1 MPDVSPLADD
11 VAEILQGSAP
21 LGILIALVGAVFLSV
36 GAQLQ
41 HRGVTKVEELYG
53 SGEKAGL
60 SGGQFLRL
68 LARPSWAIGTVM
80 LGLAIVFQLTALGF
94 APIIV
99 VQPIG
104 IVALVLTSIIN
115 ARVSHVKLDRHAIR
129 AILMCVVGIGV
140 FVTVAAFY
148 AVEHV
153 LREAQLLI
161 VLAILAVVLLALA
174 SAFIFFRK
182 RLNAMFYIAA
192 GGVLYGF
199 VASIAKVIINRV
211 LTGNFDWITVVGGI
225 ALLLA
230 LALGFYFVQTAYS
243 VGAPDLVIAG
253 LTVIDPLVAV
263 AIGIFVLGEA
273 SETPLWALAIW
284 AIAGVTAIFG
294 VFQLAKHHPQ
304 THRRDQPGEMAPL
317 R

>member
-1 MPDVSPLADD
+1 VPDVVPLADE
-11 VAEILQGSAP
+11 VAEAFSGSAP
-21 LGILIALVGAVFLSV
+21 IGILIALIGAVFLSL

-41 HRGVTKVEELYG
+41 HRGVAKVEERYG

-68 LARPSWAIGTVM
+68 LQRPSWVIGTIL

-94 APIIV
+94 APLIV

-129 AILMCVVGIGV
+129 AITMCVVGIAV

-148 AVEHV
+148 ATEH
-153 LREAQLLI
+153 LITEKQLIIILG
-161 VLAILAVVLLALA
+161 ILAGVLLALA
-174 SAFIFFRK
+174 AAFIFFRK
-182 RLNAMFYIAA
+182 RLTAMFYIAA
-192 GGVLYGF
+192 GGILYGF
-199 VASIAKVIINRV
+199 VASIAKVVINR
-211 LTGNFDWITVVGGI
+211 LLNNNFDWVTVVGGI
-225 ALLLA
+225 SLLLA

-263 AIGIFVLGEA
+263 AIGIFILGEA
-273 SETPLWALAIW
+273 SAMPFWALAVS
-284 AIAGVTAIFG
+284 AVAGAVAIFG

-304 THRRDQPGEMAPL
+304 THRRDEPGELSTL

>member
-161 VLAILAVVLLALA
+161 VLAILAFVLLALA
-174 SAFIFFRK
+174 AAFIFFRK

>member
-1 MPDVSPLADD
+1 MPDLVPLADD
-11 VAEILQGSAP
+11 VAEAFSGSAP
-21 LGILIALVGAVFLSV
+21 IGIIIALIGAVFLSL

-41 HRGVTKVEELYG
+41 HRGVMKVETQYG
-53 SGEKAGL
+53 SGAKAGL

-68 LARPSWAIGTVM
+68 LQRPSWVAGTVL

-94 APIIV
+94 APLIV

-104 IVALVLTSIIN
+104 IVALVITSLLN
-115 ARVSHVKLDRHAIR
+115 ARVSRVKLDRNAIT
-129 AILMCVVGIGV
+129 AITMCVIGIGV
-140 FVTVAAFY
+140 FVMIAAFY
-148 AVEHV
+148 ATEHV
-153 LREAQLLI
+153 ISEKQLI
-161 VLAILAVVLLALA
+161 IILAILAAVLLALA
-174 SAFIFFRK
+174 AGFIFFRK
-182 RLNAMFYIAA
+182 RLTAMFYIAA
-192 GGVLYGF
+192 GGILYGF
-199 VASIAKVIINRV
+199 VASIAKVVINRV
-211 LTGNFDWITVVGGI
+211 LNGNFDWVTVVGGI
-225 ALLLA
+225 SLLLA

-273 SETPLWALAIW
+273 SEMPWWSLIVSG
-284 AIAGVTAIFG
+284 IAGAVAIFG

-304 THRRDQPGEMAPL
+304 THRRDEPGELSTL

>member
-1 MPDVSPLADD
+1 MPDVVPLADE
-11 VAEILQGSAP
+11 VAEVFSGSAP
-21 LGILIALVGAVFLSV
+21 LGILIALIGAVFLSL

-41 HRGVTKVEELYG
+41 HRGVAKVEERYG

-68 LARPSWAIGTVM
+68 LQRPSWVIGTIL

-94 APIIV
+94 APLIV

-115 ARVSHVKLDRHAIR
+115 ARVSRVKLDRHAIT
-129 AILMCVVGIGV
+129 AITMCVVGIGV

-148 AVEHV
+148 ATEH
-153 LREAQLLI
+153 LITEKQLI
-161 VLAILAVVLLALA
+161 VILAILAGVLLALA
-174 SAFIFFRK
+174 AAFIFFRRK
-182 RLNAMFYIAA
+182 LNAMFYIAA

-199 VASIAKVIINRV
+199 VASIAKVVINR
-211 LTGNFDWITVVGGI
+211 LLNGNFDWVTVVGGI
-225 ALLLA
+225 SLLLA

-263 AIGIFVLGEA
+263 AIGIFILGEA
-273 SETPLWALAIW
+273 SAMPYWALAVS
-284 AIAGVTAIFG
+284 AVAGAVAIFG

-304 THRRDQPGEMAPL
+304 THRRDEPGELSTL

>member
-129 AILMCVVGIGV
+129 AILMCAVGIGV

>member
-161 VLAILAVVLLALA
+161 VLAILAFVLLALA

>member
-1 MPDVSPLADD
+1 VLDVIPTNED
-11 VAEILQGSAP
+11 VEAFVNSIP
-21 LGILIALVGAVFLSV
+21 WLGILIAVIGAVFLSL

-41 HRGVTKVEELYG
+41 HRGVEKVEAAHG

-60 SGGQFLRL
+60 SGGQFVRL
-68 LARPSWAIGTVM
+68 LARPSWLFGTIM
-80 LGLAIVFQLTALGF
+80 LGLAIVFQLTALRF

-104 IVALVLTSIIN
+104 IVALVLTALLN
-115 ARVSHVKLDRHAIR
+115 ARVSHVKLQRPAIT
-129 AILMCVVGIGV
+129 AILMCVIGIGV

-148 AVEHV
+148 ATEHA
-153 LREAQLLI
+153 LEETQLVI
-161 VLAILAVVLLALA
+161 VLAILGVVLLLLGA
-174 SAFIFFRK
+174 AFAFFRK

-211 LTGNFDWITVVGGI
+211 SLGNFDPLTVVGGV

-273 SETPLWALAIW
+273 SATPLWALLVWLVAGGVAIL
-284 AIAGVTAIFG
+284 G
-294 VFQLAKHHPQ
+294 VFRLAKHHPQ
-304 THRRDQPGEMAPL
+304 THRRDQPGELASL

>member
-1 MPDVSPLADD
+1 MPDLAPLVDD
-11 VAEILQGSAP
+11 VTEAFSGSAP
-21 LGILIALVGAVFLSV
+21 IGIVIALIGAVFLSL

-41 HRGVTKVEELYG
+41 HRGVAKVEARYG

-60 SGGQFLRL
+60 SGAQFLRL
-68 LARPSWAIGTVM
+68 LQRPSWVAGSLL

-94 APIIV
+94 APLIV

-104 IVALVLTSIIN
+104 IVALVLTSLIN
-115 ARVSHVKLDRHAIR
+115 ARVSHVKLDRHAIT
-129 AILMCVVGIGV
+129 AITMCVVGIGV
-140 FVTVAAFY
+140 FVLIAAFF
-148 AVEHV
+148 AIEHV
-153 LREAQLLI
+153 ISEKQLI
-161 VLAILAVVLLALA
+161 IILAILAFVLLALA
-174 SAFIFFRK
+174 AGFIFFRK
-182 RLNAMFYIAA
+182 RLTAMYYIAA
-192 GGVLYGF
+192 GGILYGF
-199 VASIAKVIINRV
+199 VASIAKVVINRV
-211 LTGNFDWITVVGGI
+211 LNGNFDWVTVVGGI
-225 ALLLA
+225 SLLLA

-273 SETPLWALAIW
+273 SEMPPWSLVVSL
-284 AIAGVTAIFG
+284 IAGAVAIFG

-304 THRRDQPGEMAPL
+304 THRRDQPGELSSL

>member
-1 MPDVSPLADD
+1 MPDLVPLADD
-11 VAEILQGSAP
+11 VAEAFSGSAP
-21 LGILIALVGAVFLSV
+21 IGIIIALIGAVFLSL

-41 HRGVTKVEELYG
+41 HRGVMKVETQYG
-53 SGEKAGL
+53 SGAKAGL

-68 LARPSWAIGTVM
+68 LQRPSWVAGTVL

-94 APIIV
+94 APLIV

-104 IVALVLTSIIN
+104 IVALVITALLN
-115 ARVSHVKLDRHAIR
+115 ARVSRVKLDRNAIT
-129 AILMCVVGIGV
+129 AITMCVIGIGV
-140 FVTVAAFY
+140 FVMIAAFY
-148 AVEHV
+148 ATEHV
-153 LREAQLLI
+153 ISEVQLI
-161 VLAILAVVLLALA
+161 IILAILAFVLLALA
-174 SAFIFFRK
+174 AGFIFFRK
-182 RLNAMFYIAA
+182 RLTAMFYIAA
-192 GGVLYGF
+192 GGILYGF
-199 VASIAKVIINRV
+199 VASIAKVVINRV
-211 LTGNFDWITVVGGI
+211 LNGNFDWVTVVGGI
-225 ALLLA
+225 SLLLA

-273 SETPLWALAIW
+273 SEMPWWSLIVSG
-284 AIAGVTAIFG
+284 IAGAVAIFG

-304 THRRDQPGEMAPL
+304 THRRDEAGELSTL

>member
-174 SAFIFFRK
+174 AAFIFFRK

-284 AIAGVTAIFG
+284 AIAGVTATFG

>member
-1 MPDVSPLADD
+1 MPPDVIPFADD
-11 VAEILQGSAP
+11 VAEIFQGSAP
-21 LGILIALVGAVFLSV
+21 IGILIAVVGAVFLSM

-41 HRGVTKVEELYG
+41 HNGVANVEKRYG

-68 LARPSWAIGTVM
+68 LARPQWLAGTVM
-80 LGLAIVFQLTALGF
+80 LVLAIVLQLTALGF

-104 IVALVLTSIIN
+104 IIALVLTSIIN
-115 ARVSHVKLDRHAIR
+115 ARVSRVKLDRNAVLAIV
-129 AILMCVVGIGV
+129 MCVGGIGT

-148 AVEHV
+148 ATEHR
-153 LREAQLLI
+153 LSELQLII
-161 VLAILAVVLLALA
+161 VLAILGVVLLALGA
-174 SAFIFFRK
+174 AFAFFRK
-182 RLNAMFYIAA
+182 RVNALFYIAA

-199 VASIAKVIINRV
+199 VASIAKAIINRV
-211 LTGNFDWITVVGGI
+211 ITGNFDWVTVAGGV

-263 AIGIFVLGEA
+263 AIGIVVFGEA
-273 SETPLWALAIW
+273 SETPAWAAIVWLAAGAV
-284 AIAGVTAIFG
+284 AILG

-304 THRRDQPGEMAPL
+304 THRRDEAEEPAP
-317 R
+317 